1 MISTQTTVAQLVL
14 DEPGRA
20 RVLERLGLDYCCGG
34 KRTLAEA
41 CERKGLDAT
50 AVAAA
55 LEATEPAPADGEER
69 DWRAV
74 PLPELCA
81 HIVDVHHAWLR
92 EELPRLTGLLGRVAK
107 AHGAEDARLVEV
119 ASTFD
124 ALRAELE
131 SHLEDEER
139 RLFPAVVGGGAADD
153 PAVVA
158 ELEHEH
164 EEAAAALERLRE
176 LTDGFD
182 LERARCNTHRAS
194 LDALREL
201 ELDLHRHVHEEN
213 NVLFPRALAAAR
225 GEAA

>member
-1 MISTQTTVAQLVL
+1 MISTETTVAQLVL
-14 DEPGRA
+14 DDPRRA

-34 KRTLAEA
+34 KRSLADA
-41 CERKGLDAT
+41 CERKGLDPA
-50 AVAAA
+50 AVAAELA
-55 LEATEPAPADGEER
+55 AVDGDPAEREER

-74 PLPELCA
+74 PLPELCE
-81 HIVDVHHAWLR
+81 HIVDVHHARLR
-92 EELPRLTGLLGRVAK
+92 EELPRLSGLLARVAK
-107 AHGAEDARLVEV
+107 AHGAEDERLVEV
-119 ASTFD
+119 GATFEG
-124 ALRAELE
+124 LRAELE

-139 RLFPAVVGGGAADD
+139 RLFPAIVSGGAADD
-153 PAVVA
+153 PSVVA

-164 EEAAAALERLRE
+164 EEAAAALDRLRA

-182 LERARCNTHRAS
+182 LGGARCNTHRAA

-225 GEAA
+225 DEAA